1 MTKDQDHGVAKAAAE
16 WLDEA
21 LRSGF
26 THIDEIG
33 LHWLWV
39 DDVPEGINWPSYLEV
54 SNYLHELEVPISGS
68 HGSRTYEG
76 SDRVAYTRKVIIP
89 WEYLGRLIEV
99 SPFLRDA
106 LAKVLAGP
114 S

>member
-1 MTKDQDHGVAKAAAE
+1 MTETQDHGVAEAAE
-16 WLDEA
+16 AWLDEA

-26 THIDEIG
+26 THLDEIG

-39 DDVPEGINWPSYLEV
+39 DDVPEVDGWPSYLDV
-54 SNYLHELEVPISGS
+54 CNYLHELKVPISGS

-89 WEYLGRLIEV
+89 WEYVGRLIEV
-99 SPFLRDA
+99 SPFLRNA
-106 LAKVLAGP
+106 LAKVLAG
-114 S
+114 SS